1 MFSDAWVLALFA
13 HKLLSYLAVS
23 GSIGAAFLLQLPAL
37 AQRQS
42 KPQIQQQSDNLAFR
56 QWLKRL
62 VLGWSAVGMLL
73 ALLYLP
79 LQAGALA
86 EAGIAGMADSLMLQ
100 MVWQS
105 AMRTQL
111 LLLLCGFATLSL
123 WAWRV
128 KHSNKVVSITLVSIA
143 ALLLAASFSQTGHVA
158 SLAGLWPLLLTLH
171 VLAISAWVGAL
182 LPLWQSCYRL
192 APDRLLALMQQ
203 FGRVAVIVVLVLISC
218 GVLILLQL
226 LDSPA
231 ALFVTD
237 YGRLMLLKLMLVAAM
252 LLLAAWHK
260 FNLVKALAKHQNSR
274 LLARSIFIE
283 MLLALLVL
291 VTCSSFT
298 TVVGLAR

>member
-23 GSIGAAFLLQLPAL
+23 CSIAAALLLLLPAL
-37 AQRQS
+37 TQRQS
-42 KPQIQQQSDNLAFR
+42 QRQSDCLAFR
-56 QWLKRL
+56 LWLERL

-123 WAWRV
+123 WAWRFS
-128 KHSNKVVSITLVSIA
+128 HSGKAGSIALVSIA

-158 SLAGLWPLLLTLH
+158 SLTWTWQLLLTLH
-171 VLAISAWVGAL
+171 VLAISAWVGSL

-260 FNLVKALAKHQNSR
+260 FNLVKALAQQQNSR

-291 VTCSSFT
+291 ATSSSFT
-298 TVVGLAR
+298 TVVGLAE

>member
-23 GSIGAAFLLQLPAL
+23 GSIGAAFLLLLPAL
-37 AQRQS
+37 AQGQS
-42 KPQIQQQSDNLAFR
+42 QPQSDSSAFR
-56 QWLKRL
+56 LWLKHL
-62 VLGWSAVGMLL
+62 VLGWSAAGMVL

-86 EAGIAGMADSLMLQ
+86 EAGIAGMADRLILQ

-111 LLLLCGFATLSL
+111 LLLLCGYAAL
-123 WAWRV
+123 WLWVWRV
-128 KHSNKVVSITLVSIA
+128 KHSGNAVAAAVNIALVSIG

-158 SLAGLWPLLLTLH
+158 SLPGLWQLLLTLH
-171 VLAISAWVGAL
+171 VLAISAWVGSL

-192 APDRLLALMQQ
+192 ALDRLLALMQQ
-203 FGRVAVIVVLVLISC
+203 FGQVALYMLVLLISC

-226 LDSPA
+226 LDPLSL
-231 ALFVTD
+231 LFVTD
-237 YGRLMLLKLMLVAAM
+237 YGRLLLFKLMLVAAM

-260 FNLVKALAKHQNSR
+260 FNLVKALAQHNNSR
-274 LLARSIFIE
+274 LFARSIFIE

-291 VTCSSFT
+291 ATSSSFT
-298 TVVGLAR
+298 TVVGLAE

>member
-23 GSIGAAFLLQLPAL
+23 GSIGAAFLLLLPAL
-37 AQRQS
+37 AQ
-42 KPQIQQQSDNLAFR
+42 PQSDSLAFR
-56 QWLKRL
+56 LWLKRL
-62 VLGWSAVGMLL
+62 VLGWSAAGIVL

-86 EAGIAGMADSLMLQ
+86 ETGVAGMADRLMLQ

-111 LLLLCGFATLSL
+111 LLLLCGFATLWL

-128 KHSNKVVSITLVSIA
+128 KHSGKAVVSIAVVSLA

-192 APDRLLALMQQ
+192 APDRLVALMGQ
-203 FGRVAVIVVLVLISC
+203 FGQVALYLLVLLISC

-226 LDSPA
+226 LDSPS

-237 YGRLMLLKLMLVAAM
+237 YGRLMLFKLMLVAAM

-260 FNLVKALAKHQNSR
+260 FSLVKALAQHQNSR

-291 VTCSSFT
+291 VTSSSFT
-298 TVVGLAR
+298 TVVGLVQ

>member
-1 MFSDAWVLALFA
+1 MFSDPWVLALFS
-13 HKLLSYLAVS
+13 HKLLIYLAVS

-37 AQRQS
+37 AQGQS
-42 KPQIQQQSDNLAFR
+42 QPQSDSSAFR
-56 QWLKRL
+56 LWLKRL
-62 VLGWSAVGMLL
+62 VLGWSAAGMVL

-86 EAGIAGMADSLMLQ
+86 EAGMAGMADRLMLQ

-111 LLLLCGFATLSL
+111 LLLLGGFAALWL

-128 KHSNKVVSITLVSIA
+128 NHSGNAVSIALVSIA

-171 VLAISAWVGAL
+171 VLAISAWVGSL

-203 FGRVAVIVVLVLISC
+203 FGQVAFYLLVLLISC

-226 LDSPA
+226 LDPLSQ
-231 ALFVTD
+231 LFVTD
-237 YGRLMLLKLMLVAAM
+237 YGRLLLFKLMLVAAM

-260 FNLVKALAKHQNSR
+260 FNLVNALAQHHNSR

-283 MLLALLVL
+283 MLLALVVL
-291 VTCSSFT
+291 ATSSSFT
-298 TVVGLAR
+298 TVVGLAH

>member
-1 MFSDAWVLALFA
+1 MFSDPWVLALFS
-13 HKLLSYLAVS
+13 HKLLIYLAVS

-37 AQRQS
+37 AQGQS
-42 KPQIQQQSDNLAFR
+42 QPQSDSSAFR
-56 QWLKRL
+56 LWLKRL
-62 VLGWSAVGMLL
+62 VLGWSATGMVL

-86 EAGIAGMADSLMLQ
+86 EAGMAGMADRLMLQ

-111 LLLLCGFATLSL
+111 LLLLGGFAALWL

-128 KHSNKVVSITLVSIA
+128 NHSGNAVSIALVSIA

-171 VLAISAWVGAL
+171 VLAISAWVGSL

-192 APDRLLALMQQ
+192 APDRLVALMQQ
-203 FGRVAVIVVLVLISC
+203 FGQVAFYLLVLLISC

-226 LDSPA
+226 LDPLSQ
-231 ALFVTD
+231 LFVTD
-237 YGRLMLLKLMLVAAM
+237 YGRLLLFKLMLVAAM

-260 FNLVKALAKHQNSR
+260 FNLVNALAQHHNSR

-291 VTCSSFT
+291 ATSSSFT
-298 TVVGLAR
+298 TVVGLAH

>member
-1 MFSDAWVLALFA
+1 MFSDTWVLALFA

-37 AQRQS
+37 AQ
-42 KPQIQQQSDNLAFR
+42 PQSDSLAFR
-56 QWLKRL
+56 LWLKRL
-62 VLGWSAVGMLL
+62 VLGWSAAGMVL

-86 EAGIAGMADSLMLQ
+86 ETGVAGMADRLMLQ

-111 LLLLCGFATLSL
+111 LLWLCGYAALWL
-123 WAWRV
+123 WAWRAE
-128 KHSNKVVSITLVSIA
+128 HSGNAVAVNIALVSLA

-171 VLAISAWVGAL
+171 VLAISAWVGSL

-192 APDRLLALMQQ
+192 APDRLQALMQQ
-203 FGRVAVIVVLVLISC
+203 FGQVALYLLVLLISC

-226 LDSPA
+226 LDSPS
-231 ALFVTD
+231 ALFVSD
-237 YGRLMLLKLMLVAAM
+237 YGRLMLFKLMLVAAM

-291 VTCSSFT
+291 ATSSSFT
-298 TVVGLAR
+298 TVVGLAH

>member
-23 GSIGAAFLLQLPAL
+23 GSIGAAFLLLLPAL
-37 AQRQS
+37 AQ
-42 KPQIQQQSDNLAFR
+42 PQSDSLAFR
-56 QWLKRL
+56 LWLKRL
-62 VLGWSAVGMLL
+62 LLGWSATGMVL

-86 EAGIAGMADSLMLQ
+86 ETGMAGMADRLMLQ

-111 LLLLCGFATLSL
+111 LLWLCGFATLWL
-123 WAWRV
+123 WARRV
-128 KHSNKVVSITLVSIA
+128 KHSGNAVAAAVNIALVSIA

-171 VLAISAWVGAL
+171 VLAIAAWVGSL

-203 FGRVAVIVVLVLISC
+203 FGQVALYLLVLLIGC

-226 LDSPA
+226 LDPFSQ
-231 ALFVTD
+231 LFVTD
-237 YGRLMLLKLMLVAAM
+237 YGRLLLFKLMLVAAM
-252 LLLAAWHK
+252 LLLAALHK
-260 FNLVKALAKHQNSR
+260 FNLVKALAQHHNSR

-291 VTCSSFT
+291 ATSSSFT
-298 TVVGLAR
+298 TVVGLAH

>member
-1 MFSDAWVLALFA
+1 MFSDTWVLALFA

-37 AQRQS
+37 AQ
-42 KPQIQQQSDNLAFR
+42 PQSDSLAFR
-56 QWLKRL
+56 LWLKRL
-62 VLGWSAVGMLL
+62 VLGWSAAGMVL

-86 EAGIAGMADSLMLQ
+86 ETGVAGMADRLMLQ

-111 LLLLCGFATLSL
+111 LLWLCGYAALWL

-128 KHSNKVVSITLVSIA
+128 KHSGKAVVSIAVVSLA
-143 ALLLAASFSQTGHVA
+143 SLLLAASFSQTGHVA

-171 VLAISAWVGAL
+171 VLAISAWVGSL

-260 FNLVKALAKHQNSR
+260 FNLVKALAQQQNSR

-291 VTCSSFT
+291 ATSSSFT
-298 TVVGLAR
+298 TVVGLAH

>member
-13 HKLLSYLAVS
+13 HKLLNYLAVS
-23 GSIGAAFLLQLPAL
+23 GSIGAAFLLLLPAL
-37 AQRQS
+37 AQGQLQ
-42 KPQIQQQSDNLAFR
+42 PQSDSSAFR
-56 QWLKRL
+56 LWLKRL
-62 VLGWSAVGMLL
+62 VLGWSAAGMVL

-86 EAGIAGMADSLMLQ
+86 EAGIAGMADSVMLQ

-111 LLLLCGFATLSL
+111 LLLLCGFATLWL

-128 KHSNKVVSITLVSIA
+128 KHSGKAVSIALVSIG

-158 SLAGLWPLLLTLH
+158 SLTGLWQLLLTLH
-171 VLAISAWVGAL
+171 VLAIAAWVGSL

-203 FGRVAVIVVLVLISC
+203 FGQVALYLLLLLISC

-226 LDSPA
+226 LDSPRE
-231 ALFVTD
+231 LFVTD
-237 YGRLMLLKLMLVAAM
+237 YGRLMLFKLMLVAAM

-260 FNLVKALAKHQNSR
+260 FSLVNALAQHQNSR

-291 VTCSSFT
+291 ATSSSFT
-298 TVVGLAR
+298 TVVGLAH

>member
-13 HKLLSYLAVS
+13 HKLASYLAVS
-23 GSIGAAFLLQLPAL
+23 GSIAAAFLLLLPAL
-37 AQRQS
+37 TQRQS
-42 KPQIQQQSDNLAFR
+42 PPQIQQQPDSSAFR
-56 QWLKRL
+56 LWLKRL
-62 VLGWSAVGMLL
+62 VLRWSAAGMVL

-86 EAGIAGMADSLMLQ
+86 EAGVAGMADSLMLQ

-105 AMRTQL
+105 AMRTQV

-128 KHSNKVVSITLVSIA
+128 KYSGKAISVALVSIG

-158 SLAGLWPLLLTLH
+158 GLTWQWQLLLTLH
-171 VLAISAWVGAL
+171 MLAISAWVGSL

-203 FGRVAVIVVLVLISC
+203 FGRAAVMVLLVLISC

-226 LDSPA
+226 LDSPT

-237 YGRLMLLKLMLVAAM
+237 YGRLMLFKLMLVAAM

-260 FNLVKALAKHQNSR
+260 FSLVKALAQQQNSR

-291 VTCSSFT
+291 ATSSSFT
-298 TVVGLAR
+298 TVVGLAE

>member
-1 MFSDAWVLALFA
+1 MFSDPWVLALFA
-13 HKLLSYLAVS
+13 HKLASYLAVS
-23 GSIGAAFLLQLPAL
+23 GSIAAAFSLLLPAL

-42 KPQIQQQSDNLAFR
+42 QPQIQQQPDNLAFR
-56 QWLKRL
+56 LWLKRL
-62 VLGWSAVGMLL
+62 VLGWSAAGLVL

-86 EAGIAGMADSLMLQ
+86 EAGVAGMADSLMLQ

-105 AMRTQL
+105 AMRLQV
-111 LLLLCGFATLSL
+111 LLLLCGFATLWL
-123 WAWRV
+123 WACRV
-128 KHSNKVVSITLVSIA
+128 KHSGKAVSIALVCIA

-158 SLAGLWPLLLTLH
+158 GLAWPWQLLLTLH
-171 VLAISAWVGAL
+171 VLAISVWVGSL

-203 FGRVAVIVVLVLISC
+203 FGRAAVMVVLVLISC

-226 LDSPA
+226 LDSPT

-237 YGRLMLLKLMLVAAM
+237 YGRLMLFKLMLVAAM

-260 FNLVKALAKHQNSR
+260 FNLVKALAQQQNSR

-291 VTCSSFT
+291 ATSSSFT
-298 TVVGLAR
+298 TVVGLAE

>member
-1 MFSDAWVLALFA
+1 MFSDTWVLALFA

-37 AQRQS
+37 AQ
-42 KPQIQQQSDNLAFR
+42 PQSDSLAFR
-56 QWLKRL
+56 LWLKRL
-62 VLGWSAVGMLL
+62 VLGWSAAGMVL

-86 EAGIAGMADSLMLQ
+86 ETGVAGMADRLMLQ

-143 ALLLAASFSQTGHVA
+143 ALLLAGSFSQTGHVA
-158 SLAGLWPLLLTLH
+158 SLTSLWQLLLTLH
-171 VLAISAWVGAL
+171 VLAIAAWVGSL

>member
-1 MFSDAWVLALFA
+1 MASVLWAA
-13 HKLLSYLAVS
+13 SVS
-23 GSIGAAFLLQLPAL
+23 KSGH
-37 AQRQS
+37 
-42 KPQIQQQSDNLAFR
+42 
-56 QWLKRL
+56 
-62 VLGWSAVGMLL
+62 V
-73 ALLYLP
+73 
-79 LQAGALA
+79 
-86 EAGIAGMADSLMLQ
+86 AGMAG
-100 MVWQS
+100 V
-105 AMRTQL
+105 
-111 LLLLCGFATLSL
+111 
-123 WAWRV
+123 
-128 KHSNKVVSITLVSIA
+128 
-143 ALLLAASFSQTGHVA
+143 
-158 SLAGLWPLLLTLH
+158 WPLLRTLH
-171 VLAISAWVGAL
+171 VLAISAWVGEL
-182 LPLWQSCYRL
+182 LPLWQGCYRL
-192 APDRLLALMQQ
+192 APARLLALMQQ

>member
-37 AQRQS
+37 AQ
-42 KPQIQQQSDNLAFR
+42 PQSDSLAFR
-56 QWLKRL
+56 LWLKRL
-62 VLGWSAVGMLL
+62 VLGWSAAGMVL

-86 EAGIAGMADSLMLQ
+86 ETGVAGMADRLMLQ

-111 LLLLCGFATLSL
+111 LLWLCGYAALWL

-128 KHSNKVVSITLVSIA
+128 KHSGNAISIALVSLA
-143 ALLLAASFSQTGHVA
+143 ALLLAGSFSQTGHVA
-158 SLAGLWPLLLTLH
+158 GLAGLWPLLLTLH
-171 VLAISAWVGAL
+171 VLAISAWVGSL

-203 FGRVAVIVVLVLISC
+203 FGQVALYLLVLLISC

-226 LDSPA
+226 LDSPS

-237 YGRLMLLKLMLVAAM
+237 YGRLMLFKLMLVAAM

-260 FNLVKALAKHQNSR
+260 FSLVKALAQHQNSR

-291 VTCSSFT
+291 ATSSSFT
-298 TVVGLAR
+298 TVVGLAH

>member
-13 HKLLSYLAVS
+13 HKLASYLAVS
-23 GSIGAAFLLQLPAL
+23 GSIGAAFLLLLPAL

>member
-1 MFSDAWVLALFA
+1 MFSDPWVLALFS
-13 HKLLSYLAVS
+13 HKLLIYLAVS

-37 AQRQS
+37 AQGQS
-42 KPQIQQQSDNLAFR
+42 QPQSDSSAFR
-56 QWLKRL
+56 LWLKRL
-62 VLGWSAVGMLL
+62 VLGWSAAGMVL

-86 EAGIAGMADSLMLQ
+86 EAGIAGMAERLMLQ

-111 LLLLCGFATLSL
+111 LLLLGGFAALWL

-128 KHSNKVVSITLVSIA
+128 NHSGNAVSIALVSIG

-158 SLAGLWPLLLTLH
+158 SLTGLWPLLLTLH
-171 VLAISAWVGAL
+171 VLAIAAWVGSL

-192 APDRLLALMQQ
+192 APDRLVALMQQ
-203 FGRVAVIVVLVLISC
+203 FGQVAFYLLVLLISC

-226 LDSPA
+226 LDPLSQ
-231 ALFVTD
+231 LFVTD
-237 YGRLMLLKLMLVAAM
+237 YGRLLLFKLMLVAAM

-260 FNLVKALAKHQNSR
+260 FNLVNALAQHHNSR

-283 MLLALLVL
+283 MLLALVVL
-291 VTCSSFT
+291 ATSSSFT
-298 TVVGLAR
+298 TVVGLAH

>member
-13 HKLLSYLAVS
+13 HKLASYLAVS
-23 GSIGAAFLLQLPAL
+23 GSIGAAFLLLLPAL
-37 AQRQS
+37 AQ
-42 KPQIQQQSDNLAFR
+42 PQSDSLAFR
-56 QWLKRL
+56 LWLKRL
-62 VLGWSAVGMLL
+62 VLGWSAAGMVLT
-73 ALLYLP
+73 LLYLP

-86 EAGIAGMADSLMLQ
+86 EAGIAGMADRLMLQ

-111 LLLLCGFATLSL
+111 LLLLCGFAALWF
-123 WAWRV
+123 WAWRAE
-128 KHSNKVVSITLVSIA
+128 HSGNAVAVNIALVSLA

-171 VLAISAWVGAL
+171 VLAISAWVGSL

-192 APDRLLALMQQ
+192 APDRLQTLMQQ
-203 FGRVAVIVVLVLISC
+203 FGQVALYLLVLLISC

-226 LDSPA
+226 LDSPS
-231 ALFVTD
+231 ALFVSD
-237 YGRLMLLKLMLVAAM
+237 YGRLMLFKLMLIAAM

-291 VTCSSFT
+291 ATSSSFT
-298 TVVGLAR
+298 TVVGLAH

>member
-1 MFSDAWVLALFA
+1 MFSDPWVLALFS
-13 HKLLSYLAVS
+13 HKLLIYLAVS

-37 AQRQS
+37 AQGQS
-42 KPQIQQQSDNLAFR
+42 QPQSDSSAFR
-56 QWLKRL
+56 LWLKRL
-62 VLGWSAVGMLL
+62 VLGWSAAGMVL

-86 EAGIAGMADSLMLQ
+86 EAGMAGMADRLMLQ

-111 LLLLCGFATLSL
+111 LLLLGGFAALWL

-128 KHSNKVVSITLVSIA
+128 NHSGNAVSIALVSIA

-158 SLAGLWPLLLTLH
+158 SLTGLWPLLLTLH
-171 VLAISAWVGAL
+171 VLAISAWVGSL

-192 APDRLLALMQQ
+192 APDRLVALMQQ
-203 FGRVAVIVVLVLISC
+203 FGQVAFYLLVLLISC

-226 LDSPA
+226 LDPLSQ
-231 ALFVTD
+231 LFVTD
-237 YGRLMLLKLMLVAAM
+237 YGRLLLFKLMLVAAM

-260 FNLVKALAKHQNSR
+260 FKLVKALAQHHNSR

-283 MLLALLVL
+283 MLLALVVL
-291 VTCSSFT
+291 ATSSSFT
-298 TVVGLAR
+298 TVVGLAH

>member
-13 HKLLSYLAVS
+13 HKLLSYLVVS
-23 GSIGAAFLLQLPAL
+23 GSIGAAFLLLLPAL
-37 AQRQS
+37 AKGQS
-42 KPQIQQQSDNLAFR
+42 QPQSDSSAFR
-56 QWLKRL
+56 LWLKRL
-62 VLGWSAVGMLL
+62 VLGWSAAGMVL

-86 EAGIAGMADSLMLQ
+86 EAGISGMADSVMLQ

-111 LLLLCGFATLSL
+111 LLLLCGFATLWF

-128 KHSNKVVSITLVSIA
+128 KHSGKAVSIALVSIG

-158 SLAGLWPLLLTLH
+158 SLTGLWQLLLTLH
-171 VLAISAWVGAL
+171 VLAIAAWVGSL

-203 FGRVAVIVVLVLISC
+203 FGQVALYLLLLLISC

-226 LDSPA
+226 LDSPRE
-231 ALFVTD
+231 LFVTD
-237 YGRLMLLKLMLVAAM
+237 YGRLMLFKLMLVAAM

-260 FNLVKALAKHQNSR
+260 FSLVNALAQHQNSR

-291 VTCSSFT
+291 ATSSSFT
-298 TVVGLAR
+298 TVVGLAH

>member
-1 MFSDAWVLALFA
+1 MFSDPWVLALFS
-13 HKLLSYLAVS
+13 HKLLIYLAVS

-37 AQRQS
+37 AQGQS
-42 KPQIQQQSDNLAFR
+42 QPQSDSSAFR
-56 QWLKRL
+56 LWLKRL
-62 VLGWSAVGMLL
+62 VLGWSAAGMVL

-86 EAGIAGMADSLMLQ
+86 EAGIAGMADSVMLQ

-111 LLLLCGFATLSL
+111 LLLLCGFATLWL

-128 KHSNKVVSITLVSIA
+128 NHSGNAVSIALVSIA

-158 SLAGLWPLLLTLH
+158 SLTGLWPLLLTLH
-171 VLAISAWVGAL
+171 VLAISAWVGSL

-203 FGRVAVIVVLVLISC
+203 FGQVAFYLLVLLISC

-226 LDSPA
+226 LDPLSQ
-231 ALFVTD
+231 LFVTD
-237 YGRLMLLKLMLVAAM
+237 YGRLLLFKLMLVAAM

-260 FNLVKALAKHQNSR
+260 FNLVNALAQHHNSR

-283 MLLALLVL
+283 MLLALVVL
-291 VTCSSFT
+291 ATSSSFT
-298 TVVGLAR
+298 TVVGLAH

>member
-1 MFSDAWVLALFA
+1 MFSDTWVLALFA

-37 AQRQS
+37 AQ
-42 KPQIQQQSDNLAFR
+42 PQSDSLAFR
-56 QWLKRL
+56 LWLKRL
-62 VLGWSAVGMLL
+62 VLGWSAAGMVL

-86 EAGIAGMADSLMLQ
+86 EAGIAGMADRLMLQ

-111 LLLLCGFATLSL
+111 LLWLCGYAALWL
-123 WAWRV
+123 WARRV
-128 KHSNKVVSITLVSIA
+128 KHSGNTVSIALVSLA

-192 APDRLLALMQQ
+192 APDRLVALMQQ
-203 FGRVAVIVVLVLISC
+203 FGQVALYLLVLLISC

-226 LDSPA
+226 LDPLSQ
-231 ALFVTD
+231 LFVTD
-237 YGRLMLLKLMLVAAM
+237 YGRLLLFKLMLVAAM

-260 FNLVKALAKHQNSR
+260 FKLVNALAKHQNSR

-291 VTCSSFT
+291 ATSSSFT
-298 TVVGLAR
+298 TVVGLAH

>member
-23 GSIGAAFLLQLPAL
+23 GSIAAAFLLLLPAL
-37 AQRQS
+37 TQRQS
-42 KPQIQQQSDNLAFR
+42 QRQSDCLAFR
-56 QWLKRL
+56 LWLERL

-123 WAWRV
+123 WAWRFS
-128 KHSNKVVSITLVSIA
+128 HSGKAGSIALVSIA

-158 SLAGLWPLLLTLH
+158 SLTWTWQLLLTLH
-171 VLAISAWVGAL
+171 VLAISAWVGSL

-237 YGRLMLLKLMLVAAM
+237 YGRLMLLKLMLVSAM

-260 FNLVKALAKHQNSR
+260 FNLVKALAQQQNSR

-291 VTCSSFT
+291 ATSSSFT
-298 TVVGLAR
+298 TVVGLAE

>member
-1 MFSDAWVLALFA
+1 MFSDPWVLALFS
-13 HKLLSYLAVS
+13 HKLLIYLAVS

-37 AQRQS
+37 AQ
-42 KPQIQQQSDNLAFR
+42 PPSDSLAFR
-56 QWLKRL
+56 LWLKRL
-62 VLGWSAVGMLL
+62 VLGWSAAGMVL

-86 EAGIAGMADSLMLQ
+86 EAGMAGMADRLMLQ

-111 LLLLCGFATLSL
+111 LLLLGGFAALWL

-128 KHSNKVVSITLVSIA
+128 NHSGNAVSIALVSIA

-171 VLAISAWVGAL
+171 VLAISAWVGSL

-203 FGRVAVIVVLVLISC
+203 FGQVAFYLLVLLISC

-226 LDSPA
+226 LDPLSQ
-231 ALFVTD
+231 LFVTD
-237 YGRLMLLKLMLVAAM
+237 YGRLLLFKLMLVAAM

-260 FNLVKALAKHQNSR
+260 FKLVNALAQHQNSR

-291 VTCSSFT
+291 ATSSSFT
-298 TVVGLAR
+298 TVVGLAH

>member
-13 HKLLSYLAVS
+13 HKLLNYLAVS
-23 GSIGAAFLLQLPAL
+23 GSIGAAFLLLLPAL
-37 AQRQS
+37 AQGQLQ
-42 KPQIQQQSDNLAFR
+42 PQSDSSAFR
-56 QWLKRL
+56 LWLKRL
-62 VLGWSAVGMLL
+62 VLGWSAAGMVL

-86 EAGIAGMADSLMLQ
+86 EAGIAGMADSVMLQ

-111 LLLLCGFATLSL
+111 ILLLCGFATLWL

-128 KHSNKVVSITLVSIA
+128 KHSGEAVSIALVSIA

-158 SLAGLWPLLLTLH
+158 SLTGLWQLLLTLH
-171 VLAISAWVGAL
+171 VLAIAAWVGSL

-203 FGRVAVIVVLVLISC
+203 FGQVALYLLLLLISC

-226 LDSPA
+226 LDSPRE
-231 ALFVTD
+231 LFVTD
-237 YGRLMLLKLMLVAAM
+237 YGRLMLFKLMLVAAM

-260 FNLVKALAKHQNSR
+260 FSLVNALAQHQNSR

-291 VTCSSFT
+291 ATSSSFT
-298 TVVGLAR
+298 TVVGLAH

>member
-13 HKLLSYLAVS
+13 HKLLNYLAVS
-23 GSIGAAFLLQLPAL
+23 GSIGAAFLLLLPAL
-37 AQRQS
+37 AQGQLQ
-42 KPQIQQQSDNLAFR
+42 PQSDSSAFR
-56 QWLKRL
+56 LWLKRL
-62 VLGWSAVGMLL
+62 VLGWSAAGMVL

-86 EAGIAGMADSLMLQ
+86 EAGIAGMADSVMLQ

-111 LLLLCGFATLSL
+111 ILLLCGFATLWL

-128 KHSNKVVSITLVSIA
+128 KHSGNAVGIALVSIG

-158 SLAGLWPLLLTLH
+158 SLTGLWQLLLTLH
-171 VLAISAWVGAL
+171 VLAIAAWVGSL

-203 FGRVAVIVVLVLISC
+203 FGQVALYLLLLLISC

-226 LDSPA
+226 LDSPRE
-231 ALFVTD
+231 LFVTD
-237 YGRLMLLKLMLVAAM
+237 YGRLMLFKLMLVAAM

-260 FNLVKALAKHQNSR
+260 FSLVNALAQHQNSR

-291 VTCSSFT
+291 ATSSSFT

>member
-13 HKLLSYLAVS
+13 HKLASYLAVS
-23 GSIGAAFLLQLPAL
+23 GSIGAAFLLLLPAL
-37 AQRQS
+37 AQGQS
-42 KPQIQQQSDNLAFR
+42 QQQSDSTAFR
-56 QWLKRL
+56 LWLKRL
-62 VLGWSAVGMLL
+62 VLGWSATGMVL

-86 EAGIAGMADSLMLQ
+86 EAGIAGMADRLMLQ

-105 AMRTQL
+105 AMRPQL
-111 LLLLCGFATLSL
+111 LLLLCGFATLWL

-128 KHSNKVVSITLVSIA
+128 KHSGKAVAVNIALVGIA

-158 SLAGLWPLLLTLH
+158 SLTGLWPLLLTLH
-171 VLAISAWVGAL
+171 VLAISAWVGSL

-192 APDRLLALMQQ
+192 APDKLVALMQQ
-203 FGRVAVIVVLVLISC
+203 FGQVALYLLLVLISC

-226 LDSPA
+226 LDSPS

-237 YGRLMLLKLMLVAAM
+237 YGRLMLFKLMLVAAM

-260 FNLVKALAKHQNSR
+260 FSLVKALAQHQNSR
-274 LLARSIFIE
+274 LLARSIFID

-291 VTCSSFT
+291 ATSSSFT
-298 TVVGLAR
+298 TVVGLAH

>member
-23 GSIGAAFLLQLPAL
+23 GSIAAAFLLLLPAL
-37 AQRQS
+37 TQRQS
-42 KPQIQQQSDNLAFR
+42 QRQSDCLAFR
-56 QWLKRL
+56 LWLERL

-123 WAWRV
+123 WAWRFS
-128 KHSNKVVSITLVSIA
+128 HSGKAGSIALVSIA

-158 SLAGLWPLLLTLH
+158 SLTWTWQLLLTLH
-171 VLAISAWVGAL
+171 VLAISAWVGSL

-237 YGRLMLLKLMLVAAM
+237 YGRLMLFKLMLVAAM

-260 FNLVKALAKHQNSR
+260 FSLVKALAQHQNSR

-291 VTCSSFT
+291 ATSSSFT
-298 TVVGLAR
+298 TVVGLAH

>member
-13 HKLLSYLAVS
+13 HKLASYLAVS
-23 GSIGAAFLLQLPAL
+23 GSIGAAFLLLLPAL
-37 AQRQS
+37 AQGQS
-42 KPQIQQQSDNLAFR
+42 QQQSDSTAFR
-56 QWLKRL
+56 LWLKRL
-62 VLGWSAVGMLL
+62 VLGWSATGMVL

-86 EAGIAGMADSLMLQ
+86 EAGIAGMADRLMLQ

-105 AMRTQL
+105 AMRPQL

>member
-1 MFSDAWVLALFA
+1 MFSDPWVLALFS
-13 HKLLSYLAVS
+13 HKLLIYLAVS

-37 AQRQS
+37 AQGQS
-42 KPQIQQQSDNLAFR
+42 QPQSDSSAFR
-56 QWLKRL
+56 LWLKRL
-62 VLGWSAVGMLL
+62 VLGWSAAGMVL

-86 EAGIAGMADSLMLQ
+86 EAGMAGMADRLMLQ

-111 LLLLCGFATLSL
+111 LLLLGGFAALWL

-128 KHSNKVVSITLVSIA
+128 NHSGNAVSIALVSIA

-171 VLAISAWVGAL
+171 VLAIAAWVGSL

-192 APDRLLALMQQ
+192 APDRLVALMGQ
-203 FGRVAVIVVLVLISC
+203 FGQVALYLLVLLISC

-226 LDSPA
+226 LDSPS

-237 YGRLMLLKLMLVAAM
+237 YGRLMLFKLMLVAAM

-260 FNLVKALAKHQNSR
+260 FSLVKALAQHQNSR

-291 VTCSSFT
+291 ATSSSFT
-298 TVVGLAR
+298 TVVGLAH

>member
-13 HKLLSYLAVS
+13 HKLLNYLAVS
-23 GSIGAAFLLQLPAL
+23 GSIGAAFLLLLPAL
-37 AQRQS
+37 TQGQS
-42 KPQIQQQSDNLAFR
+42 QSQSDSCAFR
-56 QWLKRL
+56 LWLKRL
-62 VLGWSAVGMLL
+62 VLGWSAAGMVL

-79 LQAGALA
+79 LKAGALA
-86 EAGIAGMADSLMLQ
+86 EAGIAGMADSVMLQ

-111 LLLLCGFATLSL
+111 LLLLCGFATLWL

-128 KHSNKVVSITLVSIA
+128 KHSGKAVSIALVSIG

-158 SLAGLWPLLLTLH
+158 SLTGLWQLLLTLH
-171 VLAISAWVGAL
+171 VLAIATWVGSL

-192 APDRLLALMQQ
+192 APDRLLVLMQQ
-203 FGRVAVIVVLVLISC
+203 FGQVALYLLVLLISC

-226 LDSPA
+226 LDSPRE
-231 ALFVTD
+231 LFVTD
-237 YGRLMLLKLMLVAAM
+237 YGRLMLFKLMLVAAM

-260 FNLVKALAKHQNSR
+260 FSLVNALAQHQNSR

-291 VTCSSFT
+291 ATSSSFT
-298 TVVGLAR
+298 TVVGLAH

>member
-23 GSIGAAFLLQLPAL
+23 GSIGAAFLLLLPAL
-37 AQRQS
+37 AQ
-42 KPQIQQQSDNLAFR
+42 PQSDSLAFR
-56 QWLKRL
+56 LWLKRL
-62 VLGWSAVGMLL
+62 LLGWSATGMVL

-86 EAGIAGMADSLMLQ
+86 ETGMAGMADRLMLQ

-111 LLLLCGFATLSL
+111 LLWLCGFATLWL
-123 WAWRV
+123 WARRV
-128 KHSNKVVSITLVSIA
+128 KHSGNAVAAAVNIALVSIV

-158 SLAGLWPLLLTLH
+158 SLAGPWPLLLTLH
-171 VLAISAWVGAL
+171 VLAISAWVGSL

-203 FGRVAVIVVLVLISC
+203 FGQVALYLLVLLIGC

-226 LDSPA
+226 LDPFSQ
-231 ALFVTD
+231 LFVTD
-237 YGRLMLLKLMLVAAM
+237 YGRLLLFKLMLVAAM

-260 FNLVKALAKHQNSR
+260 FNLVNALAQHQNSR

-291 VTCSSFT
+291 ATSSSFT
-298 TVVGLAR
+298 TVVGLAH

>member
-1 MFSDAWVLALFA
+1 MISDPWVLALFA

-23 GSIGAAFLLQLPAL
+23 GSIGAAFLLLLPAL
-37 AQRQS
+37 AQEQS
-42 KPQIQQQSDNLAFR
+42 LPQMQPQPDNIAFR
-56 QWLKRL
+56 LWLARL
-62 VLGWSAVGMLL
+62 VLSWSAAGIAL

-86 EAGIAGMADSLMLQ
+86 ETGVAGMVDRLMLD

-105 AMRTQL
+105 AMRTQVF
-111 LLLLCGFATLSL
+111 LLLCGFATLWL
-123 WAWRV
+123 WARRV
-128 KHSNKVVSITLVSIA
+128 KHSGKAASITLVSIA
-143 ALLLAASFSQTGHVA
+143 AFLLAGSFSQSGHVA
-158 SLAGLWPLLLTLH
+158 GLGGLWQLLLTLH
-171 VLAISAWVGAL
+171 VLAISAWVGSL

-192 APDRLLALMQQ
+192 TPDRLLALMQQ
-203 FGRVAVIVVLVLISC
+203 FGRVAVIVVVVLISC

-226 LDSPA
+226 LNSPGE
-231 ALFVTD
+231 LFVTG

-260 FNLVKALAKHQNSR
+260 FSLVKALAQQQNSS

-291 VTCSSFT
+291 VSSSSFT
-298 TVVGLAR
+298 TVVGLAE

>member
-1 MFSDAWVLALFA
+1 MFSDPWVLALFS
-13 HKLLSYLAVS
+13 HKLLIYLAVS

-37 AQRQS
+37 AQGQS
-42 KPQIQQQSDNLAFR
+42 QPQSDSSAFR
-56 QWLKRL
+56 LWLKRL
-62 VLGWSAVGMLL
+62 VLGWSAAGMVL

-86 EAGIAGMADSLMLQ
+86 EAGMAGMADRLMLQ

-111 LLLLCGFATLSL
+111 LLLLGGFAALWL

-128 KHSNKVVSITLVSIA
+128 NHSGNAVSIALVSIA

-171 VLAISAWVGAL
+171 VLAISAWVGSL

-192 APDRLLALMQQ
+192 APDRLVALMQQ
-203 FGRVAVIVVLVLISC
+203 FGQVAFYLLVLLISC

-226 LDSPA
+226 LDPLSQ
-231 ALFVTD
+231 LFVTD
-237 YGRLMLLKLMLVAAM
+237 YGRLLLFKLMLVAAM

-260 FNLVKALAKHQNSR
+260 FNLVNALAQHHNSR

-283 MLLALLVL
+283 MLLALVVL
-291 VTCSSFT
+291 ATSSSFT
-298 TVVGLAR
+298 TVVGLAH

>member
-23 GSIGAAFLLQLPAL
+23 SSIGAAFLLLLPAL
-37 AQRQS
+37 AKGQS
-42 KPQIQQQSDNLAFR
+42 QPQSDSSAFR
-56 QWLKRL
+56 LWLKRL
-62 VLGWSAVGMLL
+62 VLGWSAAGMVL

-86 EAGIAGMADSLMLQ
+86 EAGISGMADSVMLQ

-111 LLLLCGFATLSL
+111 LLLLCGFATLWF

-128 KHSNKVVSITLVSIA
+128 KHSGKAVSIALVSIG

-158 SLAGLWPLLLTLH
+158 SLTGLWQLLLTLH
-171 VLAISAWVGAL
+171 VLAIAAWVGSL

-203 FGRVAVIVVLVLISC
+203 FGQVALYLLLLLISC

-226 LDSPA
+226 LDSPRE
-231 ALFVTD
+231 LFVTD
-237 YGRLMLLKLMLVAAM
+237 YGRLMLFKLMLVAAM

-260 FNLVKALAKHQNSR
+260 FSLVNALAQHQNSR

-291 VTCSSFT
+291 ATSSSFT
-298 TVVGLAR
+298 TVVGLAH

>member
-13 HKLLSYLAVS
+13 HKLASYLAVS
-23 GSIGAAFLLQLPAL
+23 GSIGAAFLLLLPAL

-42 KPQIQQQSDNLAFR
+42 KPQIQQQPDNLAFR

-237 YGRLMLLKLMLVAAM
+237 YGRLMLFKLMLVAAM

>member
-1 MFSDAWVLALFA
+1 MFSDTWVLALFA

-37 AQRQS
+37 AQ
-42 KPQIQQQSDNLAFR
+42 PQSDSLAFR
-56 QWLKRL
+56 LWLKRL
-62 VLGWSAVGMLL
+62 VLGWSAAGMVL

-86 EAGIAGMADSLMLQ
+86 ETGVAGMADRLMLQ

-111 LLLLCGFATLSL
+111 LLWLCGYAALWL
-123 WAWRV
+123 WARRV
-128 KHSNKVVSITLVSIA
+128 KHSGKAVVSIAVVSLA

-192 APDRLLALMQQ
+192 APDRLQALMQQ
-203 FGRVAVIVVLVLISC
+203 FGQVALYLLVLLISC

-226 LDSPA
+226 LDSPS
-231 ALFVTD
+231 ALFVSD
-237 YGRLMLLKLMLVAAM
+237 YGRLMLFKLMLVAAM

-260 FNLVKALAKHQNSR
+260 FNLVKALAQHQNSR